1 MSKVDTKTH
10 QIVATIPL
18 MDVTHDV
25 AVTPDGKHLYVSL
38 RNLNK
43 IAVISTAEDRLVV
56 TIPQGRK
63 PDLIVMDPVENVAYV
78 TNRHSGTVSVI
89 DLRTHTVT
97 GKIAVGANPHG
108 MALQP

>member
-1 MSKVDTKTH
+1 KVDTKTH
-10 QIVATIPL
+10 QIVATISL

-25 AVTPDGKHLYVSL
+25 AVTPDGRYLYVSL

-43 IAVISTAEDRLVV
+43 IAVISTAEDRLVT

-63 PDLIVMDPVENVAYV
+63 PDLVLMDPIGNVAYA
-78 TNRHSGTVSVI
+78 TNRHSGIVSVI

-97 GKIAVGANPHG
+97 GKISVGSNPHG